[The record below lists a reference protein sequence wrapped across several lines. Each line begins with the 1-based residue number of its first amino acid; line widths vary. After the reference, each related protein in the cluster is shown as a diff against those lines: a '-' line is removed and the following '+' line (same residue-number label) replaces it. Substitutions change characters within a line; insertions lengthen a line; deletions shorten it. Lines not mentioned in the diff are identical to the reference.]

1 MWFWRSC
8 LKSWNNE
15 PDRSV
20 TDIHKDIGQI
30 NMRISVEEIEQV
42 FHRLIE
48 RIKRDEIQVLYL
60 ETDY

>member
-8 LKSWNNE
+8 LRSWSNE
-15 PDRSV
+15 PHRSV
-20 TDIHKDIGQI
+20 TEIHTDIGQI

-48 RIKRDEIQVLYL
+48 RIKRDEIQVLDIQ
-60 ETDY
+60 TDY

>member
-8 LKSWNNE
+8 LRSWSNE
-15 PDRSV
+15 PHRNKSL
-20 TDIHKDIGQI
+20 TDIGQI

-42 FHRLIE
+42 FHSLIE
-48 RIKRDEIQVLYL
+48 RIKRGEIKFLDI